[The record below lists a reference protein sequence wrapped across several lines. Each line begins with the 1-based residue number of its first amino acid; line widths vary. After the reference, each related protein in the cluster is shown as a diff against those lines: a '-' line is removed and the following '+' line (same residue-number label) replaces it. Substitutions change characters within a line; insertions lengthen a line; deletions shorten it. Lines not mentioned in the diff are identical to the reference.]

1 MSPLLWYGNSE
12 ASPHVGKVDDRRA
25 ALMLACLALAGAGVR
40 YCLSPSPASSP
51 GDVQLQSSATVRPN
65 ALRETAR
72 RAAELS
78 RPLIPG
84 DRIDLDNADVS
95 EITRLPR
102 VGPAL
107 AQRIVAWRAEHG
119 IFGSLAR
126 LDSVSGVGPALLKAI
141 QPFVSFSGVP
151 APKP

>member
-1 MSPLLWYGNSE
+1 M
-12 ASPHVGKVDDRRA
+12 DDRRA

-40 YCLSPSPASSP
+40 YFLSPSPSSPP
-51 GDVQLQSSATVRPN
+51 GDVQLQSAAPSRPN

-72 RAAELS
+72 RAALLA
-78 RPLIPG
+78 RPLLPG
-84 DRIDLDNADVS
+84 ERIDLDRADVS

-119 IFGSLAR
+119 PFGSLAR
-126 LDSVSGVGPALLKAI
+126 LDSVPGVGPKLLDAI
-141 QPFVSFSGVP
+141 TSFVSFSGIPVT
-151 APKP
+151 KP

>member
-1 MSPLLWYGNSE
+1 M
-12 ASPHVGKVDDRRA
+12 DDRRA
-25 ALMLACLALAGAGVR
+25 ALLLACLALAGAGVR
-40 YCLSPSPASSP
+40 YVVSPSPQSAP
-51 GDVQLQSSATVRPN
+51 GDVQLQSSTALRPN

-72 RAAELS
+72 RAAQLA
-78 RPLIPG
+78 RPLLPG
-84 DRIDLDNADVS
+84 DRIDLDRADVS

-107 AQRIVAWRAEHG
+107 AQRIVAWREEHG
-119 IFGSLAR
+119 AFGSLAR

-141 QPFVSFSGVP
+141 QPFVSFSGIQ

>member
-1 MSPLLWYGNSE
+1 M
-12 ASPHVGKVDDRRA
+12 DDRRA
-25 ALMLACLALAGAGVR
+25 ALLLACLALAGAGVR
-40 YCLSPSPASSP
+40 YVVSPSPQLAP
-51 GDVQLQSSATVRPN
+51 GDVQLQSSTAPRPN

-72 RAAELS
+72 RAAELA
-78 RPLIPG
+78 RPLLPG
-84 DRIDLDNADVS
+84 DRIDLDRADVS

-107 AQRIVAWRAEHG
+107 AQRIVAWREEHG
-119 IFGSLAR
+119 AFGSLAR

-141 QPFVSFSGVP
+141 QPFVSFSGIQ